1 MVLYA
6 KHLVESTGLE
16 NFPVHPGYVNTGF
29 GPNTRASRVLMG
41 LTRRLQISAQAGAA
55 PIVHLVDTPELGVD
69 NGTYFDGL
77 LPGGAVHPSAHSSAT
92 VRRYGQAITSR
103 VG

>member
-1 MVLYA
+1 MSA
-6 KHLVESTGLE
+6 PAWKT
-16 NFPVHPGYVNTGF
+16 FPVHPGYVHTSF
-29 GPNTRASRVLMG
+29 GPHTRLARATLA

-55 PIVHLVDTPELGVD
+55 PLVHLVDTPELGVD

-77 LPGGAVHPSAHSSAT
+77 IPQGKTHPVASDTAT
-92 VRRYGQAITSR
+92 VRRYGQEVLSR